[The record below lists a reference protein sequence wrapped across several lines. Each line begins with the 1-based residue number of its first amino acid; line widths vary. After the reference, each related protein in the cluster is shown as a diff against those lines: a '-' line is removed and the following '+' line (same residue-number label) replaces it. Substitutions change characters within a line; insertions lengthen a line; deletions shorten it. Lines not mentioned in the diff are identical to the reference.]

1 VTDVDRTGDVAT
13 VRVHTDPPGH
23 HRPPVGR
30 RLAVAAIVGLL
41 AAGMTWPLAPRP
53 PDLGGVSTGDAE
65 LAEQVGDLLGGTG
78 SGGVAVALVADGGM
92 TTAALG
98 HADAAR
104 EVPLTSDTPMEIGSV
119 TKPLTGM
126 LLADLV
132 DEGIVGL
139 DQTPAELLGHDDP
152 GLATVTLEQLASHH
166 SGLPREATA
175 DLTGPVSFLL
185 TGGNLY
191 KAYDVETLVGAATGH
206 DLAGEH
212 DGAYS
217 NLGFA
222 LLGQSLAAATGL
234 SYPDLLE
241 ARLLGPLGL
250 DDTMV
255 ATGRTEVP
263 EGAAVG
269 WSANGVRPA
278 PWIGAGAAP
287 AGVGPWSTAEDL
299 GRLLTALIDGDA
311 PGVGALD
318 RRADFDEATSIG
330 LGWLWSHTD
339 GGDEIAFH
347 DGGTGGFLTFVA
359 LSPST
364 ERGVALIASTDF
376 LMTPNS
382 LQPVGRA
389 LLEGS
394 DTVGE
399 SLVPGF
405 ELGGLAWILVALL
418 VSVAPTVRLAVR
430 RRRRRRALD
439 RIDVAGSLLPVLV
452 GLALARTFGAWQLL
466 PGPWWTVAVAVG
478 IGSVAACTVGWRA
491 MPTTS
496 GSRPW
501 IRWASAGVRAA
512 IAALLLA
519 ALLAT

>member
-1 VTDVDRTGDVAT
+1 VTDVDRPGDLAT
-13 VRVHTDPPGH
+13 VQRRADPIGH
-23 HRPPVGR
+23 HRPPAGR
-30 RLAVAAIVGLL
+30 RLGVAAIVGLL
-41 AAGMTWPLAPRP
+41 AAALTWPLAPSP

-65 LAEQVGDLLGGTG
+65 LAGQLGELLGGAG
-78 SGGVAVALVADGGM
+78 SGGVAVALVANGGM

-104 EVPLTSDTPMEIGSV
+104 EVPLTSETPMEIGSV

-139 DQTPAELLGHDDP
+139 DQRPAELLGRDDP
-152 GLATVTLEQLASHH
+152 GLGAVTLEQLATHH

-185 TGGNLY
+185 SGGNLY
-191 KAYDVETLVGAATGH
+191 KAYDVETLIGAATGH

-222 LLGQSLAAATGL
+222 LLGQSLAAATGR
-234 SYPDLLE
+234 SYPELLE
-241 ARLLGPLGL
+241 ARLTGPLGL

-255 ATGRTEVP
+255 ATRRAEVP

-278 PWIGAGAAP
+278 PWIGAGVAP

-299 GRLLTALIDGDA
+299 GRLLTALMDGDA
-311 PGVGALD
+311 PGIGALD
-318 RRADFDEATSIG
+318 RRADFDEETSIG

-339 GGDEIAFH
+339 DGEELVFH

-376 LMTPNS
+376 LMSPNS

-399 SLVPGF
+399 SVVPGL
-405 ELGGLAWILVALL
+405 ELGGLAWMVVALL
-418 VSVAPTVRLAVR
+418 VFVAPTVRLAVR

-439 RIDVAGSLLPVLV
+439 RIDVAGSLLPVLF
-452 GLALARTFGAWQLL
+452 GLAAARTFGAWQLL

-478 IGSVAACTVGWRA
+478 IGSIAACTVGWRTT
-491 MPTTS
+491 PTTS

-501 IRWASAGVRAA
+501 IRWTSAGMRAA
-512 IAALLLA
+512 VATSLLA
-519 ALLAT
+519 ALLAP